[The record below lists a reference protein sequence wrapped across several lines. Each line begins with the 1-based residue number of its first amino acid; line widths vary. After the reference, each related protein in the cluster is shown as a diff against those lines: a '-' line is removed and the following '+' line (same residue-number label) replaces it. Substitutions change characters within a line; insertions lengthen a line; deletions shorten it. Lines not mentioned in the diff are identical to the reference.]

1 MKVVCPKCGNLIDS
15 QQEDNEY
22 VFCNEC
28 GSNFSFQDG
37 RKTLVKRYSAYSNLA
52 YRYLTT
58 TGEYDK
64 AEEYYEKCLQFKNND
79 FSSIIGIAL
88 SKLYSHTLLE
98 THFDQIIPVLEKY
111 EISLTAE
118 NTLLL
123 LSFSGDVL
131 AEAKRY
137 FEDVDERLIKDGK
150 FIATKYYS
158 VYKKSLND
166 LREVFSYILEAIKLG
181 DEEEIKQFEEDDKII
196 EQIKEMLTEIDN
208 RAKIDFN
215 ISEEETILEENS
227 VSVINQEAL
236 KQKRIFIG
244 VEAFSGILFLIII
257 IVASLTQNNLVY
269 LFLIAPALTALCG
282 YLFYSYWLKKN
293 TKS

>member
-15 QQEDNEY
+15 QQEDNVY
-22 VFCNEC
+22 VFCNGC

-88 SKLYSHTLLE
+88 AKLYSHTLLE
-98 THFDQIIPVLEKY
+98 THFNQIIPVFEKY

-196 EQIKEMLTEIDN
+196 EQIKEMLTEIGN

-244 VEAFSGILFLIII
+244 VEAFSGMLFLIII
-257 IVASLTQNNLVY
+257 IVACLTQNNLVY
-269 LFLIAPALTALCG
+269 LFLIAPPLTALCG